1 MASEYNY
8 DNVNNGI
15 NVTNENNLN
24 NGINNN
30 GINNNDINNNDN
42 TGDNGK
48 NYLMLCELH
57 FPAIHGK
64 TADSDPHIETHYLV
78 YDRFEPRTGIS
89 YSCLDDEEYYTDGEY
104 VSDGS
109 DNENSGYTINDSIAF
124 LKNHYANPSNFNRA
138 SLGSHP
144 TIRNYHNIIS
154 RQNYIKPEIGKYIML
169 PTQEAV
175 AILKTFWL
183 RIIQRKWKKVFQE
196 RNNMIRNR
204 LGLYS
209 LYMRHITGKWPKEY
223 ERLPE
228 LRGMLKELA
237 K

>member
-1 MASEYNY
+1 MTMVTEYNNNTNISINISTSN
-8 DNVNNGI
+8 NVNTVNTG
-15 NVTNENNLN
+15 
-24 NGINNN
+24 
-30 GINNNDINNNDN
+30 NNDN

-57 FPAIHGK
+57 YPAVHGK

-78 YDRFEPRTGIS
+78 YDRFDPITGIS
-89 YSCLDDEEYYTDGEY
+89 YSCLDDEEYNTDEEY
-104 VSDGS
+104 DSDGS
-109 DNENSGYTINDSIAF
+109 DNNYTINDSITF
-124 LKNHYANPSNFNRA
+124 LKNHYANPSRFNRGL
-138 SLGSHP
+138 LGNHP

-154 RQNYIKPEIGKYIML
+154 RQNYIKPEIGTYIML

-196 RNNMIRNR
+196 RKNMIRNR

-209 LYMRHITGKWPKEY
+209 LYMRQITGNWPKEF
-223 ERLPE
+223 EKLPC
-228 LRGMLKELA
+228 LTGMLKELTN
-237 K
+237 